1 MSQAD
6 PKQADS
12 IDVAYVANLARLQ
25 LEAAEAAAF
34 QKQLEQVIEHFQ
46 ELTDLDLDGVEP
58 TAHGFAVQN
67 VFRADEVQPSLD
79 RAVALSNA
87 PAHVDD
93 QFTVPKIVE

>member
-6 PKQADS
+6 PKPAES

-25 LEAAEAAAF
+25 LEAAETAAF
-34 QKQLEQVIEHFQ
+34 QKQLEQVIDHFR
-46 ELTDLDLDGVEP
+46 ELTALDLDGVEP

-67 VFRADEVQPSLD
+67 VFRADEVTPSLD
-79 RAVALSNA
+79 REAALANA
-87 PAHVDD
+87 PAHLDE